1 MNTLP
6 QFNLATMLSDKCAN
20 LIQAINIISLLFG
33 FITTMVGVSMI
44 PQNITNNGSIYV
56 GSGEQYQADLQKA
69 QYSSYGFK
77 VALAGTIIFGYGI
90 LGLICMCIYN
100 SVDSSR
106 NTVVPIEA
114 AYIQP
119 PAVSSLDGIKPIK
132 SILKPTPVYE
142 IRENTRKWIGTVDSD
157 IV

>member
-1 MNTLP
+1 MIST
-6 QFNLATMLSDKCAN
+6 KCAN
-20 LIQAINIISLLFG
+20 LIQAINIVTLFSG

-44 PQNITNNGSIYV
+44 PQNINNGSIYV
-56 GSGEQYQADLQKA
+56 GTAEEYQADVKAA

-77 VALAGTIIFGYGI
+77 VALAGTILFGYGI
-90 LGLICMCIYN
+90 LGLICICIYN
-100 SVDSSR
+100 SVEYSR

-119 PAVSSLDGIKPIK
+119 PAVSSLDSIRPLK

-142 IRENTRKWIGTVDSD
+142 IRENTRKWTGTVDSD

>member
-1 MNTLP
+1 MIST
-6 QFNLATMLSDKCAN
+6 KCAN
-20 LIQAINIISLLFG
+20 LIQAINIIALFSG
-33 FITTMVGVSMI
+33 FITTMVGVSLI
-44 PQNITNNGSIYV
+44 PQNINNGSIYV
-56 GSGEQYQADLQKA
+56 GTAEEYHADLQKA

-90 LGLICMCIYN
+90 LGLICICIYN